1 MVPRTAKPPVY
12 PLRSP
17 SHLAA
22 SLFFSWLTGAMSAC
36 GPSATS
42 RNVRLE
48 SEMRSITDIS
58 WSVTPP
64 AQAAQKHDSEAAQEA
79 IEEEKRFVRC

>member
-1 MVPRTAKPPVY
+1 MNCLANTAAGAAASDDGHQRWLDEQPEKMRQRRETAEQCPRPILALMVPRMAKPPVY

-36 GPSATS
+36 GPKQT
-42 RNVRLE
+42 
-48 SEMRSITDIS
+48 
-58 WSVTPP
+58 
-64 AQAAQKHDSEAAQEA
+64 
-79 IEEEKRFVRC
+79 F